1 MSKIK
6 DIPINNRPR
15 EKAYRLGI
23 KSLSDA
29 ELLAIIIQSGTKEV
43 SALDIA
49 NNLLDRFSSITNIIS
64 STDYQLSQ
72 CEGISKVKSLQL
84 MAIKE
89 LIIRAN
95 NDKLSNQKIIFNSI
109 VEVYNY
115 VNYKILDKYQEKIMV
130 LYLNIKNVL
139 IYDQLLSLGNENS
152 AILDKKLIC
161 KTVIEKYAR
170 KVIVI
175 HNHPSDS
182 LNPSEDDI
190 ASYYFLKES
199 LELIDCK
206 LIDSIIIT
214 KNGFYSINNGVEYKV
229 NQ

>member
-23 KSLSDA
+23 KSLNDA

-95 NDKLSNQKIIFNSI
+95 NDKLSNQKIIFNSVI
-109 VEVYNY
+109 EVYNY

-139 IYDQLLSLGNENS
+139 IYGRLVIFSLKS
-152 AILDKKLIC
+152 
-161 KTVIEKYAR
+161 
-170 KVIVI
+170 
-175 HNHPSDS
+175 
-182 LNPSEDDI
+182 
-190 ASYYFLKES
+190 
-199 LELIDCK
+199 
-206 LIDSIIIT
+206 
-214 KNGFYSINNGVEYKV
+214 
-229 NQ
+229 

>member
-89 LIIRAN
+89 LIIR
-95 NDKLSNQKIIFNSI
+95 
-109 VEVYNY
+109 
-115 VNYKILDKYQEKIMV
+115 
-130 LYLNIKNVL
+130 
-139 IYDQLLSLGNENS
+139 
-152 AILDKKLIC
+152 
-161 KTVIEKYAR
+161 T
-170 KVIVI
+170 
-175 HNHPSDS
+175 
-182 LNPSEDDI
+182 
-190 ASYYFLKES
+190 
-199 LELIDCK
+199 
-206 LIDSIIIT
+206 
-214 KNGFYSINNGVEYKV
+214 NNGWSHDRMRFAFEG
-229 NQ
+229 